1 MLVERKSD
9 VMAVR
14 HINLEQYN
22 NEIVNSDKLV
32 LIDFFATWCGPCKM
46 LAPIL
51 EQVAEAHD
59 DVEVVKVD
67 TDEVT
72 ELAVQYKIAAVPT
85 LVFLKNGQ
93 LVKEHRGFANKAQ
106 IDAMIEECK

>member
-1 MLVERKSD
+1 
-9 VMAVR
+9 MAVR

-22 NEIVNSDKLV
+22 NEILNSDKLV

-67 TDEVT
+67 TDQVT
-72 ELAVQYKIAAVPT
+72 ELTADNYWDYIGQIGS
-85 LVFLKNGQ
+85 NGENAT
-93 LVKEHRGFANKAQ
+93 KENIGFGVIQ
-106 IDAMIEECK
+106 